1 MDEPDQESVGDRRR
15 RLAETSQRALRRYER
30 TRARLDATTA
40 GRISRRVIEIDL
52 MHQALILAALTLMLL
67 IPLLVSLA
75 ALFPLGA
82 PDGSVP
88 IFARRLG
95 LTDAATRDL
104 QQLFPS
110 RDRVRGDTTWLGALL
125 TLLSAFTWPFAL
137 QRGYELAWRQPVLG
151 PRGLWR
157 PLMWL
162 FGFVALVAIVTLTNR
177 WVSGWVGV
185 LVSAIAGFVVVAAWA
200 WWSQHLLLG
209 GRVGWRPLLPGAVLI
224 GIGLVGLRLFSDAF
238 MSDAITTHYARYGP
252 LGIVL
257 MLLSWF
263 IAFSVILL
271 GGAVL
276 GAELHEHRSRHGDD
290 GAITGSG

>member
-1 MDEPDQESVGDRRR
+1 MGEPDQESAGDRRR
-15 RLAETSQRALRRYER
+15 RLAGASQRALRRYER
-30 TRARLDATTA
+30 TRARLDTTTA
-40 GRISRRVIEIDL
+40 GRISRRVVEIDL

-75 ALFPLGA
+75 AVFPLGA

-88 IFARRLG
+88 VFSHRLG
-95 LTDAATRDL
+95 LSDAATRDL

-110 RDRVRGDTTWLGALL
+110 RDRVRGDTTWLGVVLS
-125 TLLSAFTWPFAL
+125 LLSAFTWPIAL
-137 QRGYELAWRQPVLG
+137 QRGYELAWRQPTLG
-151 PRGLWR
+151 LRGIWR
-157 PLMWL
+157 PLVWL
-162 FGFVALVAIVTLTNR
+162 LGFIALIAVVSVTDR

-185 LVSAIAGFVVVAAWA
+185 LVTAIAGLVLVTAWA

-209 GRVGWRPLLPGAVLI
+209 GRVGWRELLPGAVLI
-224 GIGLVGLRLFSDAF
+224 GVGLVGLRLFSDAF
-238 MSDAITTHYARYGP
+238 MSEAITTHYARYGP
-252 LGIVL
+252 LGIVF

-271 GGAVL
+271 GGALL
-276 GAELHEHRSRHGDD
+276 GAELYEHRLRRRDH